1 MKLKKTPLNSAHREL
16 GAKMVSFAGWEMPV
30 QYESVLKEHLA
41 VRESVGVFDVSHM
54 GQITLQGPDALSMA
68 QKVTSNDVRRLA
80 DGQAQYS
87 AFLSPKGTFI
97 DDVVLYRIGAEH
109 LFICVNASNREKDF
123 TWLQQQKEGEVTI
136 ADQSNHYAQLAIQG
150 PAAEGI
156 LQKLTDIDLA
166 SIHFYQFTSGILNG
180 VETLISRTGY
190 TGEDGFEIY
199 VPAQEVESIWRKLFS
214 LPRPPLVRPAGLA
227 ARNTLR
233 LEMCY
238 ALYGNDIDQT
248 TTPLEA
254 GLEWIVKLH
263 KSSFIGKEP
272 LQKQRTAGVN
282 RKLVGFEMLD
292 RGIAR
297 DGFKTYIDGT
307 QVGQVTSGSFSPS
320 LKKNIGLAYLPVS
333 HAEPGQS
340 FDIEIRGE
348 FRKARV
354 SRTPFYRRRER
365 SSNTQSKSQTTDP

>member
-1 MKLKKTPLNSAHREL
+1 
-16 GAKMVSFAGWEMPV
+16 MVPFAGWEMPV
-30 QYESVLKEHLA
+30 QYESALKEHLA
-41 VRESVGVFDVSHM
+41 VRESVGMFDVSHM
-54 GQITLQGPDALSMA
+54 GQITLQGPQALSMA
-68 QKVTSNDVRRLA
+68 QKVTSNDVSQLA

-87 AFLSPKGTFI
+87 AFLSPEGTFI
-97 DDVVLYRIGAEH
+97 DDIVLYRIGAQC
-109 LFICVNASNREKDF
+109 LFICVNASNRERDYQ
-123 TWLQQQKEGEVTI
+123 WLQQQKEGEVEI
-136 ADQSNHYAQLAIQG
+136 ADQSEHFAQLAIQG
-150 PAAEGI
+150 PAAEGV

-166 SIHFYQFTSGILNG
+166 SLHYYRFASGSLGGI
-180 VETLISRTGY
+180 ETLISRTGY

-199 VPAQEVESIWRKLFS
+199 IPAQEAPSIWRKLLH

-238 ALYGNDIDQT
+238 ALYGNDIDDT

-263 KSSFIGKEP
+263 KPAFVGKEP
-272 LQKQRTAGVN
+272 LQKQRAAGVRRN
-282 RKLVGFEMLD
+282 LVGFEMVD

-320 LKKNIGLAYLPVS
+320 LKKSIGLAYLPIS
-333 HAEPGQS
+333 HAQPGQA
-340 FDIEIRGE
+340 FDIEIRGDL
-348 FRKARV
+348 RQAKVAK
-354 SRTPFYRRRER
+354 TPFYRRRER
-365 SSNTQSKSQTTDP
+365 SSNADSQSQPIDL

>member
-1 MKLKKTPLNSAHREL
+1 MKLRKTPLNSAHRKL
-16 GAKMVSFAGWEMPV
+16 GAKMVPFAGWEMPV
-30 QYESVLKEHLA
+30 QYESALKEHLA

-68 QKVTSNDVRRLA
+68 HKVTSNDVHQLA

-87 AFLSPKGTFI
+87 AFLSPEGTFI
-97 DDVVLYRIGAEH
+97 DDIVLYRISAEY
-109 LFICVNASNREKDF
+109 LFICVNASNRKKDF
-123 TWLQQQKEGEVTI
+123 QWLQQQKEGEVEV
-136 ADQSNHYAQLAIQG
+136 ADQSDHYAQLAIQG
-150 PAAEGI
+150 PTAEGL

-166 SIHFYQFTSGILNG
+166 NIHYYQFTSGSLSG

-199 VPAQEVESIWRKLFS
+199 IPAQEAESIWHTLFS
-214 LPRPPLVRPAGLA
+214 LPGPPLVRPAGLA

-233 LEMCY
+233 LEMSY
-238 ALYGNDIDQT
+238 ALYGNDIDHNA
-248 TTPLEA
+248 TPLEA
-254 GLEWIVKLH
+254 GLEWIVKLY
-263 KSSFIGKEP
+263 KSAFIGKES
-272 LQKQRTAGVN
+272 LQKQRTAGVR

-297 DGFKTYIDGT
+297 DSFKTYIDRT

-320 LKKNIGLAYLPVS
+320 LKKSIGLTYLPVS
-333 HAEPGQS
+333 HAQPGQL

-348 FRKARV
+348 LRRARV
-354 SRTPFYRRRER
+354 AKTPFYRRRGP
-365 SSNTQSKSQTTDP
+365 SSNTDVKSQPTDP